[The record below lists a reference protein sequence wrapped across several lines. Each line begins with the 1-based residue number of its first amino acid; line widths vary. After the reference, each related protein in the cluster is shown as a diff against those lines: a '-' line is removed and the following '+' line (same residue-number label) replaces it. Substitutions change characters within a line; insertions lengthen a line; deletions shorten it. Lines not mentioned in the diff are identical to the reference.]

1 MTRSVVVPLAVSLM
15 MIASVSG
22 LPEEVF
28 GDLDKEL
35 KSCPKEY
42 PKCKYTGQCC
52 PKNFVCGP
60 NACCDPGTVT
70 CPHNTCC
77 DAGYHCCPQS
87 GSWSGCCPNGLL
99 LFSLANTLSSRLHRI
114 GHARLHGALSR
125 GRGRGHGDGGT
136 GGGGDSGDSV
146 RNGEHLIPKQPVLV
160 QHHAPPRDVRHVRSC
175 LAGS

>member
-1 MTRSVVVPLAVSLM
+1 MSLKISESPRRAKSKRRYQSRQKAMTRSVVVPLAVSLM

-87 GSWSGCCPNGLL
+87 GSWSGCCPNGQKCVQ
-99 LFSLANTLSSRLHRI
+99 TWCE
-114 GHARLHGALSR
+114 G
-125 GRGRGHGDGGT
+125 
-136 GGGGDSGDSV
+136 V
-146 RNGEHLIPKQPVLV
+146 NGEISAMVWKN
-160 QHHAPPRDVRHVRSC
+160 AS
-175 LAGS
+175 AGTMPA